1 LVVSSVRPDEE
12 EVRILESMGWAADSD
27 ASAAAGAEAAGGG
40 GGPGMGLTIE
50 EPDELDPI
58 PEDWEA
64 AARVGCWHDTLQS
77 HFHTLSSSI

>member
-1 LVVSSVRPDEE
+1 MVVSSVRPDEE

-58 PEDWEA
+58 PED
-64 AARVGCWHDTLQS
+64 
-77 HFHTLSSSI
+77 

>member
-1 LVVSSVRPDEE
+1 M
-12 EVRILESMGWAADSD
+12 RILESMGWAADSD

-58 PEDWEA
+58 PED
-64 AARVGCWHDTLQS
+64 
-77 HFHTLSSSI
+77 